1 MSINSIENHKK
12 KLIEKLS
19 ILLKGRVE
27 TIINTYFTT
36 KDSKPANTNLTLLNV
51 LVQMME
57 IVDEYLEFEHRKLV
71 FQESI
76 NLFISKYFKDLIMK
90 GNQYKSEHKVLL

>member
-1 MSINSIENHKK
+1 
-12 KLIEKLS
+12 
-19 ILLKGRVE
+19 
-27 TIINTYFTT
+27 
-36 KDSKPANTNLTLLNV
+36 
-51 LVQMME
+51 MME

-90 GNQYKSEHKVLL
+90 GNQYKSENKVLL